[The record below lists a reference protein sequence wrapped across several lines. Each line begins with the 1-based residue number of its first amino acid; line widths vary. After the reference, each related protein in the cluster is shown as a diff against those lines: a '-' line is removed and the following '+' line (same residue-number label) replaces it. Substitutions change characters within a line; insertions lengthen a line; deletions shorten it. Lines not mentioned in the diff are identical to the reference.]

1 MFKFAVCLVLGS
13 AFVTFFSMTVQTHR
27 LSAEP
32 TVLSLPIAGVKL
44 SRYGDRRIFPLRSLS
59 GGSAI
64 FAAIPRAVF
73 LRDGRRFIRAKQ
85 RAADYRQLPTF
96 CAVQFL

>member
-32 TVLSLPIAGVKL
+32 TVLSFADRWSEIEPI
-44 SRYGDRRIFPLRSLS
+44 R
-59 GGSAI
+59 
-64 FAAIPRAVF
+64 
-73 LRDGRRFIRAKQ
+73 
-85 RAADYRQLPTF
+85 
-96 CAVQFL
+96 